1 MVNTF
6 AKGSRPT
13 IIFDYESEYL
23 KTALKYQR
31 KPVLV

>member
-1 MVNTF
+1 MVNAF

-13 IIFDYESEYL
+13 MMLDYESEYL

-31 KPVLV
+31 KAFLA